1 MVGYC
6 EYRKDIDHFKYKSK
20 WDRPVDEV
28 VKKLTPYFEVDYLL
42 PRTFLGSLNLDMLY
56 SIVTAYNI
64 PPDITLAS
72 TCYYIKGYNS
82 NKELIKKLAKHVAR
96 KSISENLDISTPG
109 LISTYRTYKIAAN
122 LLEESLK
129 FRISNEPIHLPA
141 IEVFL
146 KSSDAYDK
154 IQNKLDLSKNELKQI
169 NISKDGHLR
178 KLEDFKGRIVHWL
191 SEDIHYKELDFLK
204 AVNKCDSFD
213 WRNQKDERCN
223 MRLGKLFHSKALT
236 EECQNLLKRFEEVIQ
251 SFITAL
257 IQGNISIKIL
267 RKLISRSVSFQ
278 KILIAMKN
286 EKSEAIMMTLNIR
299 LRELEAFD
307 NTYQIVQEF
316 TYVCIHCKEELD
328 ILPKILEC
336 CKSLLFMKIWEKK
349 GLEQQKQLGRN
360 VGMNEVFEKVWQP
373 ALEQWKTLSKKLKT
387 GEMFFTEF
395 EKWFRTKDSSTL
407 KKEFRLLDNV
417 GDTSWIKK
425 DSGLKE
431 LKVFVDLAS
440 ISAGEGDMEIAK
452 VNCLH
457 SATTGY
463 APLIFNLEKEC
474 DTKMFLEKCEV
485 VWKELVPNPQLP
497 QKLLDTTRQLD
508 WLQSVKKS
516 HGSVEVTSLAQA
528 EAINGKGIYQV
539 GNLEKKTF
547 LKIPELTDVLELRV
561 PEEEGNMAQRNH
573 YRYDQL
579 HDLQSRLMLVAGKA
593 EKGKD
598 DVDRK
603 ACAFIN
609 FGFGEER
616 LTLKGRIDE
625 ENHDVSFII
634 PKLARFLEQC
644 HEKWLD
650 YIDQKREKYYCLNF
664 FTIDQM
670 VILQQ
675 ELVKLGSAQEPAA
688 LIYPLL
694 SAVKHGCTKD
704 DLVKAMSA
712 AKLDVDRADTER
724 ETEKEMEDKD
734 NKEEKV
740 EVSDDLKTQ
749 IFFNEMTKSGYPL
762 GLAREALKHVE
773 ADDIDGGIVW
783 CMDNEDEYGTEE
795 QSMSETAPDEVPDFH
810 GWTQTDQSLASIT
823 EGLVIQLVGVGSRE
837 NSVDKLIKTLE
848 DLWKTFLVSISSSVS
863 DYLSVE
869 HLGIILNRLN
879 EQDDFTVNRM
889 LHPCFTAGE
898 PNLLICNQSDIYNTV
913 LSVYSH
919 EVDRPLPQS
928 DEVLLCTPTT
938 TLDMI
943 EIFWRR
949 ALFANN
955 DRVYCLVNADLLNYD
970 ECIKYRLVVICS
982 SENEYRS
989 RIVAALDKYHKPPLH
1004 TDVNMVRKYLLTK
1017 FKVDKSDKEWT
1028 LASTVDYERY
1038 KMQCS
1043 YFVKSWRAGVGKS
1056 LYKKRM
1062 VENLVKQV
1070 SSTQNSI
1077 TIPLHEKTLNND
1089 EITDV
1094 FREEILPPQK
1104 YRPRIFHID
1113 ISHEVQEGVDV
1124 FLFQLLI
1131 LGCIGHSSGYVWRR
1145 SELDYYIIESMPLLA
1160 RDTDVHV
1167 KEYAYKYIHLPHL
1180 RHCGNVV

>member
-1 MVGYC
+1 MV
-6 EYRKDIDHFKYKSK
+6 
-20 WDRPVDEV
+20 
-28 VKKLTPYFEVDYLL
+28 
-42 PRTFLGSLNLDMLY
+42 SLNKLVKTPLLENIKNPETY
-56 SIVTAYNI
+56 QPIVTVF
-64 PPDITLAS
+64 
-72 TCYYIKGYNS
+72 
-82 NKELIKKLAKHVAR
+82 ELC
-96 KSISENLDISTPG
+96 P
-109 LISTYRTYKIAAN
+109 
-122 LLEESLK
+122 
-129 FRISNEPIHLPA
+129 
-141 IEVFL
+141 
-146 KSSDAYDK
+146 
-154 IQNKLDLSKNELKQI
+154 
-169 NISKDGHLR
+169 
-178 KLEDFKGRIVHWL
+178 
-191 SEDIHYKELDFLK
+191 
-204 AVNKCDSFD
+204 
-213 WRNQKDERCN
+213 
-223 MRLGKLFHSKALT
+223 
-236 EECQNLLKRFEEVIQ
+236 
-251 SFITAL
+251 
-257 IQGNISIKIL
+257 
-267 RKLISRSVSFQ
+267 
-278 KILIAMKN
+278 
-286 EKSEAIMMTLNIR
+286 
-299 LRELEAFD
+299 
-307 NTYQIVQEF
+307 
-316 TYVCIHCKEELD
+316 EELN

-336 CKSLLFMKIWEKK
+336 CKGLLFMKIWEKK
-349 GLEQQKQLGRN
+349 GIEQQKQLGRN
-360 VGMNEVFEKVWQP
+360 VHINEVFEKVWQP
-373 ALEQWKTLSKKLKT
+373 ALEQWKTLSKNLKT
-387 GEMFFTEF
+387 GDMFFTDF
-395 EKWFRTKDSSTL
+395 EKWFKTKDSSTL
-407 KKEFRLLDNV
+407 EKEFRLLDNE
-417 GDTSWIKK
+417 GDTSWIKERLYQIEQHGTIRSCTGGEDTVMK
-425 DSGLKE
+425 KLDNNLLTTCSILGGITQDRSECLQVFIKCKPLVDWIKE
-431 LKVFVDLAS
+431 S
-440 ISAGEGDMEIAK
+440 M
-452 VNCLH
+452 
-457 SATTGY
+457 
-463 APLIFNLEKEC
+463 PEKEC

-598 DVDRK
+598 DVDRFMLILDSVVRLGNIYKKLVAEGCVLFSQWHVKFLCDKDRK

-675 ELVKLGSAQEPAA
+675 ELVKVGSAQEPAA

-704 DLVKAMSA
+704 DLVKALSA
-712 AKLDVDRADTER
+712 AKLDVDRVDTER
-724 ETEKEMEDKD
+724 ETEKEDEEKDKND
-734 NKEEKV
+734 EKV

-749 IFFNEMTKSGYPL
+749 TFFNEMTKSGYPL

-783 CMDNEDEYGTEE
+783 CMDNEDEYGSEE

-810 GWTQTDQSLASIT
+810 GWTETDQSLASIT

-898 PNLLICNQSDIYNTV
+898 PNLLICPQSDIYNTV
-913 LSVYSH
+913 LSIYSH

-943 EIFWRR
+943 EIFWRQ

-970 ECIKYRLVVICS
+970 V
-982 SENEYRS
+982 
-989 RIVAALDKYHKPPLH
+989 
-1004 TDVNMVRKYLLTK
+1004 
-1017 FKVDKSDKEWT
+1017 SDKGENS
-1028 LASTVDYERY
+1028 LER
-1038 KMQCS
+1038 
-1043 YFVKSWRAGVGKS
+1043 
-1056 LYKKRM
+1056 
-1062 VENLVKQV
+1062 
-1070 SSTQNSI
+1070 
-1077 TIPLHEKTLNND
+1077 
-1089 EITDV
+1089 
-1094 FREEILPPQK
+1094 
-1104 YRPRIFHID
+1104 
-1113 ISHEVQEGVDV
+1113 
-1124 FLFQLLI
+1124 
-1131 LGCIGHSSGYVWRR
+1131 
-1145 SELDYYIIESMPLLA
+1145 
-1160 RDTDVHV
+1160 
-1167 KEYAYKYIHLPHL
+1167 HL
-1180 RHCGNVV
+1180 RKAESK